1 MMIGKGLKQA
11 ILPRLRNV
19 FDAISAY
26 RIVASLA
33 TAAYCALHLLAGHR
47 FSLLAFASA
56 LAFGAAVA
64 LGAAVVSCRW
74 YSSSS
79 A

>member
-1 MMIGKGLKQA
+1 MMIGKELKQA
-11 ILPRLRNV
+11 ILPRLRVV

-33 TAAYCALHLLAGHR
+33 TAAYCAVHLFAGHR
-47 FSLLAFASA
+47 FSLVAFVSA
-56 LAFGAAVA
+56 LVFGAAVA
-64 LGAAVVSCRW
+64 LGTAVVSCRW
-74 YSSSS
+74 TSSPP